1 MRQITVKEPYRNLRF
16 ASEAETPSLRPATQ
30 EDEGFLFAVFSASR
44 AREYSC
50 TGWSG
55 SRLDLLLR
63 LQFRAREQ
71 SYAERFARLPSGDR
85 TCRATADGMRAI
97 DAI

>member
-71 SYAERFARLPSGDR
+71 SYAERFPDSHPAIVLVGRQQMGCVRLTR
-85 TCRATADGMRAI
+85 F
-97 DAI
+97 